1 MSCRAAPRKNLTT
14 SLSGLTC
21 SATQGVAE
29 VWSQVNDN
37 LDEEAILEFAKLA
50 FSDQRESQ
58 QLLPPLSVGLR
69 GSHSF
74 CCSCC

>member
-37 LDEEAILEFAKLA
+37 LDEEAILEFAELA
-50 FSDQRESQ
+50 FSDQRES
-58 QLLPPLSVGLR
+58 
-69 GSHSF
+69 
-74 CCSCC
+74 